1 MSEKPPKNAGKRWTN
16 DMVKQLNELAQ
27 KGQTPEQIGRRM
39 GRTASAI
46 QDQGNA
52 QGVYFSETEK

>member
-1 MSEKPPKNAGKRWTN
+1 MSEKPPKNAGKHWTN

-27 KGQTPEQIGRRM
+27 KGQTPEQIGRGM
-39 GRTASAI
+39 GRTATAI

-52 QGVYFSETEK
+52 QGVYFGETEK